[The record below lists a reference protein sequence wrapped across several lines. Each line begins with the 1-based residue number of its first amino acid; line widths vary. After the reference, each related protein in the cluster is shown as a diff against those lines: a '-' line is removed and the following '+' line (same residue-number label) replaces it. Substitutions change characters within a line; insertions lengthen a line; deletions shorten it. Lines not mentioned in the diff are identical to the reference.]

1 LRTEMN
7 ATTEAIRSIA
17 ECIASVS
24 SATDPVI
31 VPATTFSRISALLDA
46 IDSAAA
52 RDFDGTAPAFSGVAA
67 MRAAPA
73 PPVRGG

>member
-1 LRTEMN
+1 MN
-7 ATTEAIRSIA
+7 ATIEAIRSIA

-24 SATDPVI
+24 RATEPVI
-31 VPATTFSRISALLDA
+31 VPATTLSRIRKLFDA

-52 RDFDGTAPAFSGVAA
+52 RDFVGSFSALAA

-73 PPVRGG
+73 PRAHGG